1 MHIQTIWFGD
11 QFNVELCSQ
20 QGREPFISIKGVRIK
35 SGSKGEWLA
44 WPANPPKNDNGKW
57 WNHVYASEAFNA
69 EVMKIA
75 KASMPTKDTRT
86 HGERKARQ
94 QDDDSDVPF

>member
-1 MHIQTIWFGD
+1 MHIQCVWFGD

-20 QGREPFISIKGVRIK
+20 QGREPFLSIKGVRIK
-35 SGSKGEWLA
+35 DGQKGEFLS
-44 WPANPPKNDNGKW
+44 WPASPPKNPGQKW
-57 WNHVYASEAFNA
+57 WSHVFASEAFNA

-94 QDDDSDVPF
+94 QNDLDAPPF